1 MDSSLT
7 GCFPDSVI
15 EEEADMGG
23 EAYSDMNSKSRRVL
37 DKDRRKKDQ
46 VVQVSHLFCYNF
58 VIKSP

>member
-15 EEEADMGG
+15 VEEADMGG
-23 EAYSDMNSKSRRVL
+23 EAYSDMNKSRRVL

-46 VVQVSHLFCYNF
+46 VVQVSHLFSYNLD
-58 VIKSP
+58 IKNP